1 MSEFD
6 KRKIDQM
13 VREMSPDDI
22 DDVRDIAFVGD
33 SLLEWIEEKELRF
46 DLWPPLLLAICR
58 KMHDDT
64 MIHMQNPCTFEEYLV
79 RYAIEATE
87 ALKSCD
93 G

>member
-22 DDVRDIAFVGD
+22 DDVRDIARVGD
-33 SLLEWIEEKELRF
+33 SLLEWIDEQELRL
-46 DLWPPLLLAICR
+46 DLWTSLLLAICR
-58 KMHDDT
+58 KKHNDYMHHLQSP
-64 MIHMQNPCTFEEYLV
+64 ISFEQYLV